1 MTLDDIKAH
10 LDRLFAARP
19 GSTREEAAMLHEAL
33 VEFKIGIG
41 RLREALGHTEADLDA
56 ARREAEK
63 YERHGALAASIGDA
77 ETQRVAGEY
86 TSKVRER
93 VDLLERKVVVQRDEL
108 FLAERDYDAT
118 KSRFQSAKRGIPLAS
133 APIADPLEDGDRMS
147 SFEQVKLDQRA
158 REAVVDA
165 QLELLKKKLGERP

>member
-1 MTLDDIKAH
+1 
-10 LDRLFAARP
+10 
-19 GSTREEAAMLHEAL
+19 MLHEAL

-41 RLREALGHTEADLDA
+41 RLREALVHTEAELDTARSEA
-56 ARREAEK
+56 AK
-63 YERHGALAASIGDA
+63 YERHGALAASIGDE
-77 ETQRVAGEY
+77 ETQRVAEEY

-118 KSRFQSAKRGIPLAS
+118 KARFQSAKRGIPLAS

-147 SFEQVKLDQRA
+147 PFEQAKLDQRA
-158 REAVVDA
+158 REAAVDA
-165 QLELLKKKLGERP
+165 QLAMLKQKLNERP